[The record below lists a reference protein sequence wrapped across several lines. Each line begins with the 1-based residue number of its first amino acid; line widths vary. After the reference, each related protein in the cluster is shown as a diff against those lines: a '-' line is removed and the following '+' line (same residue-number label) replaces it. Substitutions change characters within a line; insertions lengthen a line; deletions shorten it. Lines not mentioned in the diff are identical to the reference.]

1 MASHGGSIQRP
12 VADGGATANQDR
24 SSAVLSQYLEDFIAE
39 VNELANGFEFEG
51 VRLTLHLSS
60 MVCDAPARAFLKN
73 VKGHTGYHGCEKC
86 TEDGVY
92 LENRMTFPRSDLPR
106 RTNESFRN
114 KTDSDHHRGI
124 SPLEETSLDMVSGF
138 PLDYMHLVCLGVMRR
153 LLHLWLKLGPL
164 TCRLSVEFE
173 GEGTT
178 GPIAKS
184 WYADGYSW
192 WPPYKDLDRVLK
204 SVRTMEEPQPEK
216 GWTCHRT
223 RILHESASFQNVAKN
238 WKKASY
244 TSDINSEPE
253 IARKR
258 IPKKKTCFDSIY
270 SSDDEAPEPPPLK
283 KRKTADKESVPPA
296 PKPPAL
302 PKRTKKKGPVM
313 QTEVFQSKAVN
324 PLSNLFV
331 NQQQRETEE
340 QQQTWGES
348 LPSFQAPVCVSE
360 AEHYGD
366 GWSDDPPN
374 TQVQTFSVLRPSG
387 NHQGREETRAILETL
402 EKMDMKINHLT
413 SLVQSLVG
421 NRRIL
426 PQMQND
432 EEDDVFP
439 LTSIEDLDR
448 LEQSLVDRGFMQR
461 MVSRLSISGGPTMKK
476 TVWRICF
483 KVFTTN
489 VARELNWCGRG
500 DKRGIKSSNVGS
512 LLIASAMRN
521 PVLLSPTEAEAEK
534 YIKDF
539 LRLAPGRV

>member
-1 MASHGGSIQRP
+1 M
-12 VADGGATANQDR
+12 
-24 SSAVLSQYLEDFIAE
+24 YLI
-39 VNELANGFEFEG
+39 
-51 VRLTLHLSS
+51 
-60 MVCDAPARAFLKN
+60 
-73 VKGHTGYHGCEKC
+73 
-86 TEDGVY
+86 
-92 LENRMTFPRSDLPR
+92 
-106 RTNESFRN
+106 
-114 KTDSDHHRGI
+114 
-124 SPLEETSLDMVSGF
+124 
-138 PLDYMHLVCLGVMRR
+138 
-153 LLHLWLKLGPL
+153 
-164 TCRLSVEFE
+164 VEFE

-192 WPPYKDLDRVLK
+192 WPPYKDLGRVLK

-216 GWTCHRT
+216 GWTRHRT

-374 TQVQTFSVLRPSG
+374 TQEHTFSVLRTSG
-387 NHQGREETRAILETL
+387 DNQGRTRICSSCRIRLFTCNTVHNTNAIASRAILETL

-489 VARELNWCGRG
+489 VARELNCHAFVVRRALVRRWSHASVVRRALVRRWSHASVVRRALVRRWSHASVVRRWSHASVVRRAVVRRWSHMLVSRVCGAAYPFCHVKVHDCRLRYVIRG
-500 DKRGIKSSNVGS
+500 TIHSS
-512 LLIASAMRN
+512 
-521 PVLLSPTEAEAEK
+521 
-534 YIKDF
+534 
-539 LRLAPGRV
+539 